1 MLRKQALIAVTALGL
16 TMGSGAAL
24 AAPVGLQGVPSNA
37 LIGER
42 GATVEPVHY
51 RSRRHYHARGHFV
64 HPRRHV
70 LRRHHYVHPRRH
82 ALRRHHFV
90 HPHVVVRRHHY
101 GYPYYYRTRP
111 RVSFGL
117 SFGW

>member
-1 MLRKQALIAVTALGL
+1 MLRKQALIAITALGL

-24 AAPVGLQGVPSNA
+24 AAPVGLQGLPSNA
-37 LIGER
+37 GIQEK

-51 RSRRHYHARGHFV
+51 RGRRHSHARRHFV
-64 HPRRHV
+64 HPRRHAYAYPRYHRRHFV
-70 LRRHHYVHPRRH
+70 RRHHGHPR
-82 ALRRHHFV
+82 V
-90 HPHVVVRRHHY
+90 IVRRHHY